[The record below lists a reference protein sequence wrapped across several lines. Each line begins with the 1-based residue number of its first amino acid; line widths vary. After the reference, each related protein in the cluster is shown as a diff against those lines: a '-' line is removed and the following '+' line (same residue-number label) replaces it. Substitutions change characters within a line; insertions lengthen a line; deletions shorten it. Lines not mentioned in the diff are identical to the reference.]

1 MEHAHSATEE
11 MSREEMEHVLKK
23 ARYGRIG
30 LAFENES
37 YVVPVSHLFD
47 GTSIRFHIATKGK
60 KTTYI
65 QANPDACFEVDEW
78 TEQGWGSVIC
88 YGIISLSDSVEAK
101 RDFVKLAGEAPP
113 SDEQLQ
119 HMAMFVCNLEVREM
133 TGRKSPGY
141 VT

>member
-1 MEHAHSATEE
+1 MEHAHPTEEE
-11 MSREEMEHVLKK
+11 MSGEEMERLLKK
-23 ARYGRIG
+23 ARYGRLG

-65 QANPDACFEVDEW
+65 QANPEACFQVDEW

-88 YGIISLSDSVEAK
+88 YGTVTLSDSIEAK
-101 RDFVKLAGEAPP
+101 RDFVKLSGEAPV
-113 SDEQLQ
+113 SDEQLE
-119 HMAMFVCNLEVREM
+119 HMSMFVCTLAIGEM

-141 VT
+141 VP